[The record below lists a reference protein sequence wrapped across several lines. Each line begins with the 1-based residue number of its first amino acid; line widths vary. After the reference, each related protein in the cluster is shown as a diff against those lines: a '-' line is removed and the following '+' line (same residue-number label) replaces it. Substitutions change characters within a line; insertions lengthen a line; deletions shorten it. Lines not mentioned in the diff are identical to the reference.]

1 MNKRP
6 AYVYSSPYRYHCSKP
21 FLWFGSPSL
30 HSWWLQP
37 WCHGHHPCPARTSE
51 HVWTDGCHEPLRTRQ
66 MAQGPSRGRSVH
78 PQGSNFC
85 LLSLGLNPSVSLA
98 ASKLGI
104 EHCRPKLPAAHRC
117 CPAVHCN
124 DLVKFGPN
132 QYIYIYPPIQ
142 SSFPSKPRILLPH
155 STGPVGAFMNSAIRP
170 GRPMPKAKRKDSKT
184 DWVG

>member
-6 AYVYSSPYRYHCSKP
+6 AYVYRYHCSKP

-37 WCHGHHPCPARTSE
+37 WCHGHHPCPASTSE

-66 MAQGPSRGRSVH
+66 MAQGPSRGRPVH

-85 LLSLGLNPSVSLA
+85 LLFLGLNPSVSVA
-98 ASKLGI
+98 TASKLGI

-117 CPAVHCN
+117 CPAVHRN
-124 DLVKFGPN
+124 NIVMIWSKSISTNIHQYN
-132 QYIYIYPPIQ
+132 QASPVNSESYFHTPLAAPFRPLWTRQ
-142 SSFPSKPRILLPH
+142 SDQASRYQRQS
-155 STGPVGAFMNSAIRP
+155 
-170 GRPMPKAKRKDSKT
+170 GRTQRQI
-184 DWVG
+184 G